1 MGSFITGNLLT
12 AILLSCLQH
21 YYTVAIVLTALALI
35 STIPFLILR
44 KPEEILN
51 EEQCEDQE
59 EHFTVREEI
68 M

>member
-12 AILLSCLQH
+12 AILLSRLQH